1 LSDTLTDAHHDWV
14 ADTFGVDPR
23 SFASSAP
30 ASPEPAPSEDSGGL
44 LGALSHAAAAV
55 GSAVSGAATGAYD
68 AAANLASQTGN
79 AVAST
84 GVVGAAVVDAV
95 KTDLDFGKGVVEG
108 VAAGVTGLVTGVA
121 EGAVA
126 VAKEG
131 YALATDEQARADAVQ
146 TVASGAQKVG
156 AFAATAVTDPGKAM
170 REVGAA
176 VASGAEGVA
185 RVAKQVYGSYEEAAA
200 AGHAAEFLGKAVGQG
215 AVLVGGALIPGVG
228 EAEAGVVA
236 AEGAVAVGEGAAA
249 LTEGA
254 AALGEGAATST
265 GAASLAG
272 EGVAARDTAEAAA
285 ILRRSVT
292 EGPAEGDAVSS
303 TMSEGRTGP
312 IETPKG
318 ARGPASG
325 RDFDPDKAGGPIQ
338 PKSLDDVKITHEGVD
353 KVESHVSRFGSD
365 PNNDAMMA
373 RQRAIAAGN
382 LEASIEDK
390 AFHAHELD
398 EYQRY
403 ENLGFK
409 DGIPDDPEEAFQ
421 LWNNAH
427 TAALEDYG
435 MSEVVT
441 DTLTGRQ
448 RSTLY
453 HPSCDPRLGN

>member
-1 LSDTLTDAHHDWV
+1 VSGALTDAHHDWV
-14 ADTFGVDPR
+14 ADTFGIDPR
-23 SFASSAP
+23 SYACSPP
-30 ASPEPAPSEDSGGL
+30 ASPDPAPPEGSGGL

-55 GSAVSGAATGAYD
+55 GDAVRGAATGACD
-68 AAANLASQTGN
+68 AAASLASQAGD
-79 AVAST
+79 AVAGT
-84 GVVGAAVVDAV
+84 GAVGAAVLDSV
-95 KTDLDFGKGVVEG
+95 KMDVDFGKGVVEG
-108 VAAGVTGLVTGVA
+108 VAAGVTGLVTGA
-121 EGAVA
+121 
-126 VAKEG
+126 
-131 YALATDEQARADAVQ
+131 
-146 TVASGAQKVG
+146 
-156 AFAATAVTDPGKAM
+156 
-170 REVGAA
+170 
-176 VASGAEGVA
+176 
-185 RVAKQVYGSYEEAAA
+185 
-200 AGHAAEFLGKAVGQG
+200 
-215 AVLVGGALIPGVG
+215 
-228 EAEAGVVA
+228 
-236 AEGAVAVGEGAAA
+236 
-249 LTEGA
+249 
-254 AALGEGAATST
+254 
-265 GAASLAG
+265 
-272 EGVAARDTAEAAA
+272 
-285 ILRRSVT
+285 
-292 EGPAEGDAVSS
+292 AEGDAVSS

-325 RDFDPDKAGGPIQ
+325 RDFDPDKAGGPIE

-373 RQRAIAAGN
+373 RQRAIADGK

-403 ENLGFK
+403 QNLGFK